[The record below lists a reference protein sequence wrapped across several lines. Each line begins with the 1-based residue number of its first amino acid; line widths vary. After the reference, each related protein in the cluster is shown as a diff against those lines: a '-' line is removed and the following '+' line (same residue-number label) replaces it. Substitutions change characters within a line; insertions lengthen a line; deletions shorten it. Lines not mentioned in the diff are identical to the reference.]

1 MVDHKNYY
9 DDSAN
14 NQNQHIA
21 TSRSIS
27 PMKRKDAVNGEFQDP
42 GKFVSSSITYF
53 DAETPLKHSII
64 QNNPLELIE
73 DDHDTIFQDPL
84 NTTNTSQAS
93 DEDESITSEN
103 EFVIDIHNLHSKAGL
118 FGLTNLGN
126 TCFMNSAL
134 QCLTHTHPL
143 NIYFLQNKYV
153 DEINYR
159 NPLGMHGYI
168 AESYG
173 RLVKLLWPTIDSQHD
188 QSGSI
193 FSRGTSSIVPREFKS
208 VISRFA
214 PQFAGYQ
221 QHDSQEL
228 LSFLLDGLHE
238 DLNRIKKKP
247 YIEMQNHHERSD
259 EQISVESWEN
269 HKKRNDSIIVD
280 LFQGQF
286 RSTLVCPECQYISVT
301 FDPFMYLS
309 LPIPS
314 TKKSFFLP
322 FVSQIHIS
330 PPEHIKILFIPRITI
345 LDVKEEIAITKNIS
359 RSSIVIA
366 MVVNNE
372 FQGTL
377 SDYRPL
383 HSISSTSCLV
393 AYEIPRL
400 NDKETHAWIT
410 FETPI
415 ENEDEEDIDVLMN
428 IEPIKTK
435 ESRIRFFS
443 YPRLFSIP
451 LKFSNYESMYEHL
464 SQLFKQSLF
473 PTLPSSNGQ
482 DDVPFSILIPANN
495 TNSKDNG
502 EIQFS
507 SPTSPYFLS
516 AIHLETIWKSLLTQS
531 TPIRTR
537 QRAVYPL
544 LDYSLEDDIL
554 ISDNQETLTLFDC
567 LKLFSK
573 KERLGSEDPW
583 YCPKCKE
590 HRQASKKMDIWKL
603 PSNIL
608 VVHLKRFSF
617 SRIYRDKIDIPIEFP
632 IKGLDLSEIAC
643 GHDKEKGCIYDL
655 YAISN
660 HFGGLGGG
668 HCKQ

>member
-9 DDSAN
+9 DDNAE
-14 NQNQHIA
+14 NQNQHTA
-21 TSRSIS
+21 TKRSIS
-27 PMKRKDAVNGEFQDP
+27 PLKRKDIIDGKSQDP
-42 GKFVSSSITYF
+42 EKFISSSTTYF
-53 DAETPLKHSII
+53 DTETPLIHPII
-64 QNNPLELIE
+64 QNNPLELID
-73 DDHDTIFQDPL
+73 DDHDAVFQDPL
-84 NTTNTSQAS
+84 NTTNTSPIS
-93 DEDESITSEN
+93 DEDES
-103 EFVIDIHNLHSKAGL
+103 VMDIHNLHPKAGL

-168 AESYG
+168 AEAYG
-173 RLVKLLWPTIDSQHD
+173 RLVKLLWPTIDSQPD
-188 QSGSI
+188 QSSSI
-193 FSRGTSSIVPREFKS
+193 FSRSTSSIIPREFKS

-247 YIEMQNHHERSD
+247 YIEMKDHHGRPD

-286 RSTLVCPECQYISVT
+286 RSTLVCPECQYVSVT

-322 FVSQIHIS
+322 FVSQIHNN
-330 PPEHIKILFIPRITI
+330 PPENIKILLIPRITI
-345 LDVKEEIAITKNIS
+345 LDVKEEIATTKNIS
-359 RSSIVIA
+359 RSNIVIA
-366 MVVNNE
+366 MIVNNE

-383 HSISSTSCLV
+383 HSIPSTSCLV
-393 AYEIPRL
+393 AYEIPHL
-400 NDKETHAWIT
+400 DDEQTHAWIT

-415 ENEDEEDIDVLMN
+415 ENDQDEDDIDVLMN
-428 IEPIKTK
+428 IEPSNTK
-435 ESRIRFFS
+435 ESKIRFFS

-451 LKFSNYESMYEHL
+451 LSFSNYESMYDHL
-464 SQLFKQSLF
+464 SHLFRQSLF
-473 PTLPSSNGQ
+473 PTLPSYNDQ
-482 DDVPFSILIPANN
+482 DDVPFSILIPTNN
-495 TNSKDNG
+495 VNSRTN
-502 EIQFS
+502 EVIQFS

-516 AIHLETIWKSLLTQS
+516 AIHLETVWKSLLIES

-544 LDYSLEDDIL
+544 LDYSLEDDVAVT
-554 ISDNQETLTLFDC
+554 SDNQETLTLFDC
-567 LKLFSK
+567 LELFSK
-573 KERLGSEDPW
+573 KEKLGSEDPW
-583 YCPKCKE
+583 YCPRCKE

-617 SRIYRDKIDIPIEFP
+617 SRIYRDKIDISIEFP
-632 IKGLDLSEIAC
+632 IKGLDLSQIVC
-643 GHDKEKGCIYDL
+643 GPDKEKGCIYDL

-668 HCKQ
+668 HCK